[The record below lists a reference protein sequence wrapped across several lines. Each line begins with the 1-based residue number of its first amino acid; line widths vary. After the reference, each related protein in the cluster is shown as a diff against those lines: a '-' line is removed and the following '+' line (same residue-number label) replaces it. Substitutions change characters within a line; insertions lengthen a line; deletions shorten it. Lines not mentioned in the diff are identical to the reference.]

1 MNTIALNYIKIQ
13 GMKDTLLKLFNQL
26 KDVELWIIQ
35 SQGWPKIFSGMK
47 AKTLTIALLNKFY
60 DFVTN

>member
-1 MNTIALNYIKIQ
+1 MNTIAVNYIKMQ
-13 GMKDTLLKLFNQL
+13 GIKDTLLKLFNQL
-26 KDVELWIIQ
+26 KDVELRVIH

-47 AKTLTIALLNKFY
+47 AKTLPIALLNKFY